1 MMWVL
6 CLNKHFGGA
15 ERYSKEPSKLS
26 ISAVARVLTKR
37 FSVSLCNSPV
47 SVFVP
52 PLIHTEYFRLFLTL
66 SMLRATFLCRFL
78 TAVCCQ
84 ILLECVDFPR
94 VLKQKP
100 TNERAFFCTVGK
112 SEFCIWKYCPT
123 KLKNSNKYSEFF
135 FCIIICQESWV

>member
-1 MMWVL
+1 MWVL

-52 PLIHTEYFRLFLTL
+52 PLLVHTEYFRLFWPCQCYLFMPFFDCSVL
-66 SMLRATFLCRFL
+66 SNIAR
-78 TAVCCQ
+78 
-84 ILLECVDFPR
+84 ICVDFPR

-100 TNERAFFCTVGK
+100 TNERACLFFCTVSK
-112 SEFCIWKYCPT
+112 SQCCIWKYCPT
-123 KLKNSNKYSEFF
+123 KLKYTHT
-135 FCIIICQESWV
+135 IVMAHI

>member
-1 MMWVL
+1 MWVL

-37 FSVSLCNSPV
+37 FSVSLCNSQCLLY
-47 SVFVP
+47 SFYRT
-52 PLIHTEYFRLFLTL
+52 LIHTENTSVFFDLVN
-66 SMLRATFLCRFL
+66 ATFLCHFL
-78 TAVCCQ
+78 TAVVCCQ

-112 SEFCIWKYCPT
+112 SEFCISKYCPI
-123 KLKNSNKYSEFF
+123 KPKN
-135 FCIIICQESWV
+135 

>member
-1 MMWVL
+1 MGRVL

-52 PLIHTEYFRLFLTL
+52 PLIHIQNTSVFFDLVN
-66 SMLRATFLCRFL
+66 ATFLCRFL

-84 ILLECVDFPR
+84 ILLEYVWISQEYSSKSP
-94 VLKQKP
+94 Q
-100 TNERAFFCTVGK
+100 TNVPSFALLVKVNFVFQN
-112 SEFCIWKYCPT
+112 IAQ
-123 KLKNSNKYSEFF
+123 LNQKNSQKKI
-135 FCIIICQESWV
+135 CITALPWHLRLC